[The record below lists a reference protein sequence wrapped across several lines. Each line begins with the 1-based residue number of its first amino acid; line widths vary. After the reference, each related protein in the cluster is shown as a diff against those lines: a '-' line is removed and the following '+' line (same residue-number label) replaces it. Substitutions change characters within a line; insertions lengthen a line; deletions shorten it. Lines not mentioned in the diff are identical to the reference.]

1 MQNKNRADQN
11 SPMKY
16 THKHLRTKLM
26 RHLPLA
32 MLLLTLASCNV
43 EKEIIYFQDR
53 GEADK
58 ITVQPLQ
65 TIRVRP
71 ADKIAIIVKCEDPEA
86 SSLFNQFTINQ
97 IMGTTQRVTATGS
110 NGIVGYTVDANGDID
125 FPVLGKLHVTDMT
138 RQEIADLVKNEL
150 EKQGQAR
157 NASVTVEFVDLGVT
171 VLGEVKA
178 PGRKNIM
185 RDTYTVLD
193 AIADAGDLTIDAK
206 RDHLMVTRMQGDS
219 VKNFQLD
226 LKDQRSL
233 MSSPAFYLQQN
244 DIVYVEPSAK
254 RARTATVNGNTI
266 LSASFWVSIA
276 SLLATLASLVI
287 RNK

>member
-1 MQNKNRADQN
+1 M
-11 SPMKY
+11 
-16 THKHLRTKLM
+16 
-26 RHLPLA
+26 
-32 MLLLTLASCNV
+32 
-43 EKEIIYFQDR
+43 
-53 GEADK
+53 
-58 ITVQPLQ
+58 
-65 TIRVRP
+65 
-71 ADKIAIIVKCEDPEA
+71 KCEDPEA

>member
-1 MQNKNRADQN
+1 
-11 SPMKY
+11 
-16 THKHLRTKLM
+16 
-26 RHLPLA
+26 
-32 MLLLTLASCNV
+32 
-43 EKEIIYFQDR
+43 
-53 GEADK
+53 
-58 ITVQPLQ
+58 
-65 TIRVRP
+65 
-71 ADKIAIIVKCEDPEA
+71 
-86 SSLFNQFTINQ
+86 
-97 IMGTTQRVTATGS
+97 MGTTQRVTATGS